1 MINDYFM
8 PAKMSLADML
18 GISEPE
24 TDDEPGRMAD
34 QPETEGAGVHE
45 DYEEH
50 YSDMRISCMAQI
62 LCLQSQK
69 RLARSKAKKERL
81 GIEIANLWE
90 LHKATYNPDF
100 QEANN
105 EGVNKY

>member
-1 MINDYFM
+1 MINPYSVLK
-8 PAKMSLADML
+8 KMDLSDIVDASGYET
-18 GISEPE
+18 GIEPMSSDIEPE
-24 TDDEPGRMAD
+24 REEVVGKR
-34 QPETEGAGVHE
+34 E
-45 DYEEH
+45 YEEH

-62 LCLQSQK
+62 LCLYSQK

-81 GIEIANLWE
+81 GTEIANLWE

-100 QEANN
+100 QDANA